1 MSDVLSR
8 AAVVSRRERAKGQLG
23 EQEVSRAYRERG
35 FTVRGL
41 EGLGD
46 HAIVADPETGVRLH
60 SEVKRQETARPWAW
74 WAQAEAEAPP
84 GSTPVVH
91 FRRSR
96 SPWLAMLRLADLLEL
111 LVQLRDAVRGLATL
125 RALHLAADAGRWREL
140 LSGPADASALSDALG
155 VVLELLEADGD

>member
-1 MSDVLSR
+1 MSK
-8 AAVVSRRERAKGQLG
+8 RERAKGQAG
-23 EQEVSRAYRERG
+23 EQEVSRAYRRLG

-41 EGLGD
+41 EGGGD

-96 SPWLAMLRLADLLEL
+96 SPWLVMLRLDALLEL
-111 LVQLRDAVRGLATL
+111 LVALRDARRRLEQL
-125 RALHLAADAGRWREL
+125 RALCLNPEHAARMLTRREL
-140 LSGPADASALSDALG
+140 LRIIDGRDQDGTADPAT
-155 VVLELLEADGD
+155 DGATA

>member
-1 MSDVLSR
+1 M
-8 AAVVSRRERAKGQLG
+8 SRRERAKGQLG

-111 LVQLRDAVRGLATL
+111 LVQLRDAVRKLEEI
-125 RALHLAADAGRWREL
+125 RALCLAPEHAARMLTRREL
-140 LSGPADASALSDALG
+140 LAIIRGDDQDDDAG
-155 VVLELLEADGD
+155 ELLEDDGS